1 MEEQQNV
8 NTKNEEKFNV
18 AAKAI
23 KTAAEMIHC
32 YNIFKGKTKKIDD
45 ILCIEDKEILWQTL
59 QEYLQEYGSFIN
71 NTTAITGIYTYQVS
85 IEQYNAMTVIDIKL
99 QLEQLKHIV
108 VAKEILQS
116 VYQKSFKECLKKIL
130 QGTGLFSKKEL
141 DIAF

>member
-1 MEEQQNV
+1 MISYV
-8 NTKNEEKFNV
+8 WRTRKF
-18 AAKAI
+18 
-23 KTAAEMIHC
+23 
-32 YNIFKGKTKKIDD
+32 FGKP
-45 ILCIEDKEILWQTL
+45 C
-59 QEYLQEYGSFIN
+59 EYLKEYGSFIN
-71 NTTAITGIYTYQVS
+71 NTTVITGIYTYQVS
-85 IEQYNAMTVIDIKL
+85 IEQYNAMTVADIKL